1 MNNLSLLVP
10 TLVCMLK
17 NIHIHFAGIVFVGL
31 VVSCHSLV
39 YAGNDQIEIERFD
52 HLNTRNGL
60 SQNSV
65 LSAYCDHLGFLWFGT
80 MNGLNRYDGYS
91 FKIYKARPGE
101 EYMLSNNRISG
112 IWEDQRGFLWVNTYD
127 GYYHYLDREH
137 DRFITFPFYDKSE
150 EERNS
155 AIKCF
160 SQINKNEIW
169 LGSDNSG
176 IYRLLYDSLK
186 NGYSVQRLVSR
197 GVNAITNNTIRF
209 ILSDPNGNIWI
220 GTLRGLNFFPAS
232 ARMSGENEFHHFLVN
247 EEFTAGAATD
257 NEVWF
262 GTRKNGIILYSSA
275 EKKFI
280 RDAKL
285 PEREEITLLVYGK
298 NGYIAAGTGSDG
310 LYIIRPVDRN
320 ISHFSLPGKKIT
332 RIYEDRQGMFW
343 VNTNKFGVSRIDPAS
358 GVHRTYT
365 LTPVDIQPLIDDERQ
380 YFFEDSKGN
389 LWIGL
394 HGGGLALYD
403 RMSDQFRFFR
413 NNPVDPKTISSNFV
427 HCITEDK
434 SGLLWVGTGQS
445 NGGINKVIPANNSF
459 RHIFPKIQINDI
471 SENVIRC
478 IFQDSN
484 NKIWVA
490 TKSGKLYVYDE
501 NFTLQAVF
509 DNIPLVKGNVPVYN
523 VYTILEDSK
532 GYLWLG
538 SKGGGVAVSRTCLK
552 DAKGDYRKLKFDIYR
567 HDSADSTSLSGDM
580 IYSILEDRQNRIW
593 IGTYGDGL
601 NLVTGRDHERLRC
614 RHINRKNSNL
624 SSDVVRQV
632 FEDSEG
638 NLWIATIF
646 GVNCLRNHS
655 LKDSAIF
662 ENFRYNPQ
670 NRSSLSYNDVIHIYE
685 DSRKRLWFGTF
696 GGGLNL
702 YTGEGKF
709 KRYTQLSGLANDAV
723 FGILEDKNGYL
734 WLSTENGLS
743 RFDVHEEKFESYN
756 ENNGLVSASFNENAC
771 CRTRSG
777 LLLFGANDGL
787 LIVTPAVSKGN
798 GIAPPLVLT
807 NFQLF
812 NKDVSFNDPDSP
824 LKTTIETAQKI
835 VLRYNQ
841 SSFSIDYAALSFF
854 DPEKNQY
861 AFMLENFDKGWNM
874 VKGQRRATY
883 TNIPPGD
890 YIFKLK
896 GAGSDGTWTPV
907 PLSLKIT
914 VLPPWWKTWYA
925 YLSYFIMFL
934 FLAEM
939 SRRIIVRYIHLRNEL
954 RVERRVNEIKL
965 QFFTNISHEIRTPL
979 TLILGPLEDI
989 RRYEHLPVQ
998 LQRPVDIMY
1007 RNGQRM
1013 LRLINQLLDFRKIQ
1027 NNKMTLR
1034 VHKVNYPEFL
1044 KEVCRNF
1051 DHMAE
1056 RKGIRFVNEIP
1067 DNTIEVW
1074 IDPEKVDSILFN
1086 LLSNAFKFTPSGGTI
1101 SVTLGVNE
1109 KNGCFDTVI
1118 ADQGPGIPA
1127 DKIPLIFSRY
1137 TSFSAERKYF
1147 SSTGLG
1153 LALSK
1158 ELALLHSGDILVE
1171 SIPETGSVFTLRL
1184 PLGKDHFKQEEL
1196 CEEAQPAISVI
1207 PDVDL
1212 SDESVPEPLVS
1223 KSPGSKI
1230 VVVEDNHEILDYV
1243 SSVLSER
1250 FSVVSASNGKE
1261 GLEIVRKELPD
1272 LIIADIMMPE
1282 LDGLEMTRR
1291 IKEDFRTSHIPVIL
1305 LTALSDIEEQIE
1317 GIKTGAEAYVLK
1329 PFHAVYLKELATTLI
1344 KQRAMIFQKVADK
1357 NILEPGDLKITSRD
1371 EEFIRKIISHIGENY
1386 SNPDFNVEKLVELSG
1401 CGRTV
1406 FYNKIKSFTGLSP
1419 VEFLRQMRLKIAAK
1433 YLLAPG
1439 YNVSEIAY
1447 LCGFNDEKYFRKC
1460 FRDLYGM
1467 TPTEYRNKNGFS
1479 AVKTEKDG

>member
-1 MNNLSLLVP
+1 MNNLSLLLL
-10 TLVCMLK
+10 TLSYMLK
-17 NIHIHFAGIVFVGL
+17 NMRLQFAGMAIFGLMLSNHGFVF
-31 VVSCHSLV
+31 
-39 YAGNDQIEIERFD
+39 AGGEQLEIERFD

-91 FKIYKARPGE
+91 FKVYKARPGE
-101 EYMLSNNRISG
+101 TYMLSNNRISG
-112 IWEDQRGFLWVNTYD
+112 IWEDQRGFLWVQTYD

-137 DRFITFPFYDKSE
+137 DRFTSFPYYYASE

-155 AIKCF
+155 AIRCF
-160 SQINKNEIW
+160 TQISRNEIW

-176 IYRLLYDSLK
+176 IYRLRFDSLR
-186 NGYSVQRLVSR
+186 NDYNVEHFISR
-197 GVNAITNNTIRF
+197 GLNAITNNTVRF
-209 ILSDPNGNIWI
+209 ILSDSLGNIWI
-220 GTLRGLNFFPAS
+220 GTLRGLNFYPIS
-232 ARMSGENEFHHFLVN
+232 ARMAGQTDYQHFLVN
-247 EEFTAGAATD
+247 EEFTAGIAAGK
-257 NEVWF
+257 EIWF
-262 GTRKNGIILYSSA
+262 GTRRNGVIIYSLA
-275 EKKFI
+275 EKKFE
-280 RDAKL
+280 RDTIL
-285 PEREEITLLVYGK
+285 PGKMEITVLVKGK
-298 NGYIAAGTGSDG
+298 TGHIAIGTGSDG
-310 LYIIRPVDRN
+310 LFLIHPSDRRVM
-320 ISHFSLPGKKIT
+320 HFNLTGRRIT

-343 VNTNKFGVSRIDPAS
+343 VNTNKFGVTRIDPGS
-358 GVHRTYT
+358 GILRTYT
-365 LTPVDIQPLIDDERQ
+365 LTPPDIQPLIDDERQ

-394 HGGGLALYD
+394 HGGGLALYN
-403 RMSDQFRFFR
+403 RSSDQFRFFR

-459 RHIFPKIQINDI
+459 RHIIPKIQINDI

-490 TKSGKLYVYDE
+490 TKSGRLYVYDE
-501 NFTLQAVF
+501 NFALQTVF
-509 DNIPLVKGNVPVYN
+509 DNIPLAKGYVPVYN
-523 VYTILEDSK
+523 VYAILEDSK
-532 GYLWLG
+532 GNIWLG
-538 SKGGGVAVSRTCLK
+538 SKGGGVAVGRTSLK
-552 DAKGDYRKLKFDIYR
+552 ESKVDYRKMKFDIYR
-567 HDSADSTSLSGDM
+567 HDPADTASLSGDM
-580 IYSILEDRQNRIW
+580 VYSILEDRQNRIW

-601 NLVTGRDHERLRC
+601 NLVTGRDHDRLHC

-624 SSDVVRQV
+624 SSDVVRQI
-632 FEDSEG
+632 FEDSKG
-638 NLWIATIF
+638 NIWIATVF
-646 GVNCLRNHS
+646 GVNCLRDQT
-655 LKDSAIF
+655 LRDSAIF
-662 ENFRYNPQ
+662 ENFRYNPLD
-670 NRSSLSYNDVIHIYE
+670 RASLSYNDVIHIFE
-685 DSRKRLWFGTF
+685 DSRGRIWFGTF

-743 RFDVHEEKFESYN
+743 RFNVQEEKFESYN

-777 LLLFGANDGL
+777 QLLFGANDGL
-787 LIVTPAVSKGN
+787 LIVMPGVAQES

-812 NKDVSFNDPDSP
+812 NKDVSFNDPGSP
-824 LKTTIETAQKI
+824 LETTIETAKKI
-835 VLRYNQ
+835 ILHHNQ
-841 SSFSIDYAALSFF
+841 SSFSIDYAALNFF

-861 AFMLENFDKGWNM
+861 AFMLENFDKDWNL

-883 TNIPPGD
+883 TNIPPGN
-890 YIFKLK
+890 YIFRLK
-896 GAGSDGTWTPV
+896 GAGPDGTWSPV
-907 PLSLKIT
+907 PLSLQIT

-925 YLSYFIMFL
+925 YLLYIVL
-934 FLAEM
+934 FLLLAEL
-939 SRRIIVRYIHLRNEL
+939 SRRIIARYIHLRNEL
-954 RVERRVNEIKL
+954 RIERRVSEIKL

-989 RRYEHLPVQ
+989 RRHENLPAS

-1034 VHKVNYPEFL
+1034 VQKVNYASFL
-1044 KEVCRNF
+1044 REVCRNF
-1051 DHMAE
+1051 DHLAE
-1056 RKGIRFVNEIP
+1056 RKGICYVYEIP
-1067 DNTIEVW
+1067 DDTIQAW

-1101 SVTLGVNE
+1101 SVALILNDKG
-1109 KNGCFDTVI
+1109 GYFDTVVT
-1118 ADQGPGIPA
+1118 DQGPGIPP
-1127 DKIPLIFSRY
+1127 DKIPLLFSRY

-1171 SIPETGSVFTLRL
+1171 SAPDKGSVFTLRL
-1184 PLGKDHFKQEEL
+1184 PMGKEHFKPEEL
-1196 CEEAQPAISVI
+1196 CGEAATTLSVI
-1207 PDVDL
+1207 PDTEF
-1212 SDESVPEPLVS
+1212 SDESVSEPLEAE
-1223 KSPGSKI
+1223 SPGNKI

-1250 FSVVSASNGKE
+1250 FNVISASNGKE
-1261 GLEIVRKELPD
+1261 GLEIIRKEMPD

-1282 LDGLEMTRR
+1282 MDGLEMTRR

-1305 LTALSDIEEQIE
+1305 LTALSDINEQIE

-1329 PFHAVYLKELATTLI
+1329 PFHALYLKELATTLI
-1344 KQRAMIFQKVADK
+1344 KQRAMVFRKVADK
-1357 NILEPGDLKITSRD
+1357 NILEPGELKITSRD
-1371 EEFIRKIISHIGENY
+1371 EEFIRKIISLIEENY
-1386 SNPDFNVEKLVELSG
+1386 SRPDFNVEKLVELSS

-1419 VEFLRQMRLKIAAK
+1419 VEFLRQMRLKIAAR
-1433 YLLAPG
+1433 YLLTPG
-1439 YNVSEIAY
+1439 YNVSEVAY

-1467 TPTEYRNKNGFS
+1467 TPTEYRNRNGFA
-1479 AVKTEKDG
+1479 AVKTKTDR

>member
-1 MNNLSLLVP
+1 MR
-10 TLVCMLK
+10 K
-17 NIHIHFAGIVFVGL
+17 NIQVHFARRFFIGL
-31 VVSCHSLV
+31 MILFCSLV
-39 YAGNDQIEIERFD
+39 YARNERIEIERFD
-52 HLNTRNGL
+52 HLNTRDGL

-65 LSAYCDHLGFLWFGT
+65 LSAYCDHIGFLWFGT

-91 FKIYKARPGE
+91 FKVYKARPGE
-101 EYMLSNNRISG
+101 AYMLSNNRISG

-137 DRFITFPFYDKSE
+137 DRFITFPFYDNSE

-160 SQINKNEIW
+160 AQINKNEIW

-176 IYRLLYDSLK
+176 IYRLLYDSLTNK
-186 NGYSVQRLVSR
+186 YLVQRFVSR
-197 GVNAITNNTIRF
+197 GINAITNNTIRF
-209 ILSDPNGNIWI
+209 ILSDQKRNIWV
-220 GTLRGLNFFPAS
+220 GTLRGLNFYTAL
-232 ARMSGENEFHHFLVN
+232 AMKSGQNEFQHFLVN
-247 EEFTAGAATD
+247 EEFTAGVATD

-262 GTRKNGIILYSSA
+262 GTRRNGIIIYSFA
-275 EKKFI
+275 EKRFI
-280 RDAKL
+280 REVRL
-285 PEREEITLLVYGK
+285 PEREEITALVYGK
-298 NGYIAAGTGSDG
+298 NGYIAVGTGSDG
-310 LYIIRPVDRN
+310 LYLIRPTDRN
-320 ISHFSLPGKKIT
+320 VSHFSLPGRRVT

-343 VNTNKFGVSRIDPAS
+343 VNTNKFGVSRIDPLLKIC
-358 GVHRTYT
+358 RTYT
-365 LTPVDIQPLIDDERQ
+365 LTPEDIQPLIDDERQ

-403 RMSDQFRFFR
+403 RLSDQFRFFR

-445 NGGINKVIPANNSF
+445 NGGINKIIPANNSF
-459 RHIFPKIQINDI
+459 RHIVPKVPINDI
-471 SENVIRC
+471 SDNVIRC

-484 NKIWVA
+484 NNIWVA

-501 NFTLQAVF
+501 AFALKTIF
-509 DNIPLVKGNVPVYN
+509 DNIPLVNGYVPVYN
-523 VYTILEDSK
+523 VYTIIEDSK

-552 DAKGDYRKLKFDIYR
+552 NVKEDYRKLKFDIYR
-567 HDSADSTSLSGDM
+567 HNYSDSTSLSGDM
-580 IYSILEDRQNRIW
+580 VYSILEDRQNRIW
-593 IGTYGDGL
+593 IGTYGNGL
-601 NLVTGRDHERLRC
+601 NLVISRDHERLYCHR
-614 RHINRKNSNL
+614 INRKNSNL

-632 FEDSEG
+632 FEDSKG
-638 NLWIATIF
+638 NIWVATIF
-646 GVNCLRNHS
+646 GVNCLRD
-655 LKDSAIF
+655 LTLRDSIIF
-662 ENFRYNPQ
+662 ENFRYDPLNQ
-670 NRSSLSYNDVIHIYE
+670 ESLSYNDVIHIYE
-685 DSRKRLWFGTF
+685 DSRNRIWFGTF

-702 YTGEGKF
+702 YSGNGKF

-723 FGILEDKNGYL
+723 FGILEDRNGYL

-743 RFDVHEEKFESYN
+743 RFDIREEKFESYN

-787 LIVTPAVSKGN
+787 LIVTPAIMQGYGVP
-798 GIAPPLVLT
+798 PPLVLT

-812 NKDVSFNDPDSP
+812 NKDVSFDDPDSP
-824 LKTTIETAQKI
+824 LKTTIETTQKI
-835 VLRYNQ
+835 VLHHNQ
-841 SSFSIDYAALSFF
+841 SSFSLDYAALSFF
-854 DPEKNQY
+854 DPGKNQY

-874 VKGQRRATY
+874 VKGQRRASY

-890 YIFKLK
+890 YIFRLK

-925 YLSYFIMFL
+925 YISYVIL
-934 FLAEM
+934 FLVLAEI
-939 SRRIIVRYIHLRNEL
+939 SRRIIIRYLHLRNEL

-989 RRYEHLPVQ
+989 RRNENLPAQ
-998 LQRPVDIMY
+998 LQGPVEIMY

-1013 LRLINQLLDFRKIQ
+1013 LRLINQLLDFRKVQ

-1034 VHKVNYPEFL
+1034 VQRVNYPVFL
-1044 KEVCRNF
+1044 KEVCKNF
-1051 DHMAE
+1051 NHLAE
-1056 RKGIRFVNEIP
+1056 RKKIHFVNTIP
-1067 DNTIEVW
+1067 DSAVYVW
-1074 IDPEKVDSILFN
+1074 IDPEKVASFLVN

-1101 SVTLGVNE
+1101 SVVLNLNE
-1109 KNGCFDTVI
+1109 NGSYIDTVI

-1127 DKIPLIFSRY
+1127 DKIPLIFNRY
-1137 TSFSAERKYF
+1137 TSFSAEKKYF

-1171 SIPETGSVFTLRL
+1171 STPEKGSIFTLRL
-1184 PLGKDHFKQEEL
+1184 PLGKEHFRPDEL
-1196 CEEAQPAISVI
+1196 CEDSQPAFSVI
-1207 PDVDL
+1207 PDTVL
-1212 SDESVPEPLVS
+1212 SDDTVLDSSMV
-1223 KSPGSKI
+1223 KIQGCKI
-1230 VVVEDNHEILDYV
+1230 VLVEDNHDILDYV
-1243 SSVLSER
+1243 SAVLSER
-1250 FSVVSASNGKE
+1250 FTVICASNGKQ
-1261 GLEIVRKELPD
+1261 GLEIIRKELPD

-1282 LDGLEMTRR
+1282 LDGLELTRR

-1305 LTALSDIEEQIE
+1305 LTALSGIEEQIE
-1317 GIKTGAEAYVLK
+1317 GIKTGAEAYVVK
-1329 PFHAVYLKELATTLI
+1329 PFHAVYLKELAATLI
-1344 KQRAMIFQKVADK
+1344 KQRAMIFQKVAGK
-1357 NILEPGDLKITSRD
+1357 NSLEPEDLKITSRD
-1371 EEFIRKIISHIGENY
+1371 EEFIRKIIAHIEEHY
-1386 SNPDFNVEKLVELSG
+1386 SDSDFNVEKLAELSG
-1401 CGRTV
+1401 YGRTV

-1419 VEFLRQMRLKIAAK
+1419 VEFLRQTRLKIAAK
-1433 YLLAPG
+1433 YLLTPG
-1439 YNVSEIAY
+1439 YNISEIAY

-1467 TPTEYRNKNGFS
+1467 TPTDYRNKNS
-1479 AVKTEKDG
+1479 VPKVKTAKDS